1 MLLIGWGR
9 RGAERRCRVQKI
21 SDARQATGRRGAPL
35 RGVLRVVVAD
45 SNWVVRRGLRSV
57 LEDLLPVVVAEARTS
72 MEALAVVGRIRPDA
86 LLLVLPRSPRDRL
99 RLLPDL
105 AASTRVVVLAD
116 AADLPLV
123 AAALRCGA
131 VAFLV
136 HGEYTTAGLLRTVLE
151 ARPERVHLS
160 PSADFGAELTEAMP
174 VGSPGFAGA
183 ALGSR
188 LSDREREIMGYISR
202 GLSNRQIAAALQLT
216 EKTIKNHVNR
226 IFPKLAISSRAQA
239 IVLWLSGGMA
249 TVEQFRPARNGESV
263 ADASCA
269 EGLPADQEDFVVQ
282 SRLGP
287 NLDAVS
293 RTQRTKVHGNY
304 QAGLQRL
311 L

>member
-1 MLLIGWGR
+1 
-9 RGAERRCRVQKI
+9 
-21 SDARQATGRRGAPL
+21 
-35 RGVLRVVVAD
+35 VLRVVVAD

-86 LLLVLPRSPRDRL
+86 LLLVLPRPPHDPL

-136 HGEYTTAGLLRTVLE
+136 HGEYTTAGLLRAVLE

-183 ALGSR
+183 AFGSR
-188 LSDREREIMGYISR
+188 LSDREREIMSYISR
-202 GLSNRQIAAALQLT
+202 GLSNHQIAAALQLT
-216 EKTIKNHVNR
+216 EKTVKNHVNR
-226 IFPKLAISSRAQA
+226 IFPKLAVSSRAQA

-249 TVEQFRPARNGESV
+249 TVEQLRPARNGESV
-263 ADASCA
+263 ADAS
-269 EGLPADQEDFVVQ
+269 
-282 SRLGP
+282 
-287 NLDAVS
+287 
-293 RTQRTKVHGNY
+293 
-304 QAGLQRL
+304 
-311 L
+311 